1 VVRIVSVA
9 RQVLS
14 ASAVPR
20 GQTLIEYT
28 LILAVV
34 AIATLLL
41 MVAVGWDLQETFDQI
56 ENLLGAGSNGMAPG
70 DDDGAPS

>member
-1 VVRIVSVA
+1 VIRIVFVA
-9 RQVLS
+9 RHVLR

-34 AIATLLL
+34 AIAMLLL

-70 DDDGAPS
+70 DDDAAPS